1 MKTETR
7 TEISTEIT
15 EGDFFLEL
23 TLRIAKNALECQ
35 DLKAIRPLSC
45 FEIFISLL
53 KLINFTSRNVA
64 LCSWTTLFVATSALI
79 LIFCEINK
87 LLNFIVFCIDDVCC
101 IGVEN
106 FNDFG
111 IF

>member
-1 MKTETR
+1 MMAKQIR
-7 TEISTEIT
+7 KFS
-15 EGDFFLEL
+15 EGNFVLEL

-35 DLKAIRPLSC
+35 DLKAIRPLIY

-53 KLINFTSRNVA
+53 KLINFTSQNVA
-64 LCSWTTLFVATSALI
+64 LCSWTTQSRFAVGTSALI